1 MPVCGQAA
9 HAVYA
14 PTRYEREGRRDCS
27 SRRPER
33 AEQQTEQPPHSR
45 RPPQVR
51 ADTIFATEL
60 CLKVSSN
67 GWRGPSTTQVSLIRR
82 RSTLRNR
89 GKLLAQGS
97 LDQHSAYARSNIWTL
112 RGNGLGGGAFLGD
125 IELVN
130 CLDIVLDGGTE
141 HRSGSWPRVTC
152 PMSASNPG
160 AKSPVTQSHLTARSC
175 RCQENNS
182 ASQILGL
189 TSSSFRLGYARK
201 DDPWRSIRD
210 GLPSARKGSLIM
222 AWEWIV
228 LVSITVIG
236 PTVFHR
242 FLPIRQEITV
252 LGGAVFTVNYG
263 PVARI
268 LRTTFKFAVVWAIAL
283 LLARLDNRLW
293 LRLWVVGPPLL
304 GGSVHFFG
312 CKKHR
317 VHCLTGRPV

>member
-1 MPVCGQAA
+1 
-9 HAVYA
+9 
-14 PTRYEREGRRDCS
+14 
-27 SRRPER
+27 
-33 AEQQTEQPPHSR
+33 
-45 RPPQVR
+45 
-51 ADTIFATEL
+51 
-60 CLKVSSN
+60 
-67 GWRGPSTTQVSLIRR
+67 
-82 RSTLRNR
+82 
-89 GKLLAQGS
+89 
-97 LDQHSAYARSNIWTL
+97 
-112 RGNGLGGGAFLGD
+112 
-125 IELVN
+125 
-130 CLDIVLDGGTE
+130 
-141 HRSGSWPRVTC
+141 
-152 PMSASNPG
+152 
-160 AKSPVTQSHLTARSC
+160 
-175 RCQENNS
+175 
-182 ASQILGL
+182 
-189 TSSSFRLGYARK
+189 
-201 DDPWRSIRD
+201 
-210 GLPSARKGSLIM
+210 M

-304 GGSVHFFG
+304 GGNVHFFG